1 VRPWMRPAASGTL
14 AAPILNNEWAR
25 PPRGNALPFRD
36 VSLSQYVRNFS
47 RFFFWQFHDRITQ
60 VLGWAL
66 GLSVPHHPAAPSTSS
81 DKEEGKVWFV
91 GHFVLS
97 LRTFSRVV
105 IATTVRFSSGRSKA
119 YPFSIPATP
128 KAARPPRASMVG
140 RWGVALASFCFR
152 RPLHRQTESLSLF
165 ENRLRRPP
173 KVIGEGFDGFRF
185 GQHNQFAVGLH
196 RPKAAALFCPFDH
209 LRESLIKSFNIK
221 ELGLVPL
228 DPAWGMRCKRTGA
241 APARRWL
248 VLSAL

>member
-36 VSLSQYVRNFS
+36 VSLSQYIRNFS

-105 IATTVRFSSGRSKA
+105 IATTVRFSFRAIKGL
-119 YPFSIPATP
+119 SIFDSSNA
-128 KAARPPRASMVG
+128 KSRASSS
-140 RWGVALASFCFR
+140 GVHG
-152 RPLHRQTESLSLF
+152 RPLGRGPSFILFSLSASSA
-165 ENRLRRPP
+165 NR
-173 KVIGEGFDGFRF
+173 V
-185 GQHNQFAVGLH
+185 A
-196 RPKAAALFCPFDH
+196 
-209 LRESLIKSFNIK
+209 
-221 ELGLVPL
+221 
-228 DPAWGMRCKRTGA
+228 
-241 APARRWL
+241 
-248 VLSAL
+248 